1 MKFFSPIYFL
11 LLSFGYSFKINHVNT
26 NHFFPFDSNILKNPV
41 VDNFETVQ
49 KSFDLV
55 VHKPE
60 LFNNINN
67 FLEDETRIIGKKIV
81 LKMSSFL
88 PHVDSIGHNV
98 LHANNEFISNIL
110 SHNSI
115 SDELKKEIILFS
127 IRMAQYGDDFGSHL
141 LQFYYDM
148 VNYCL

>member
-1 MKFFSPIYFL
+1 MKILSPIYFL
-11 LLSFGYSFKINHVNT
+11 FLGFGYSLKINNV
-26 NHFFPFDSNILKNPV
+26 NHFFPFNNNILKNPV
-41 VDNFETVQ
+41 SDNPETIQ
-49 KSFDLV
+49 KSFEIV
-55 VHKPE
+55 EHKPE
-60 LFNNINN
+60 LFNNINH
-67 FLEDETRIIGKKIV
+67 FFEDETRIIGKKIV

-148 VNYCL
+148 VDYCL